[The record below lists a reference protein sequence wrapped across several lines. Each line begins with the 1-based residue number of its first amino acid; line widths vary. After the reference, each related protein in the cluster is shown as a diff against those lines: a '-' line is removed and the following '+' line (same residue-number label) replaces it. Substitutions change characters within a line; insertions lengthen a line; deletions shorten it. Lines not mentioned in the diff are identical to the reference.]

1 MAETG
6 TGSGSQLRSPPIPSP
21 VAAPHSG
28 PVPQKLP
35 LALERIYRRME
46 VPEACWGLP
55 SGAIIAF
62 CHSLRV
68 PAGLRVGDELRLDR
82 WQVEFVR
89 DVYDVR
95 HADGRR
101 KRRQAVLSVARRNG
115 KTATSS
121 ALALA
126 HLAGPIRRPGGI
138 IYSAA
143 TSREQAE
150 ISYRYLRDMIR
161 LTPQLGE
168 VLAIIESRKRVV
180 HRQNLGY
187 YAAVSAESRGK
198 YGVGVDVA
206 IIDELAQH
214 KSDELFQALR
224 TSQGSQAEPLCLI
237 LGTQAADDTHFYSQ
251 MIDYGLKIRNGE
263 FEDDSFTCHV
273 YAADDGCDLA
283 DESQWA
289 KANPALGKHRDE
301 SELRDTVIQASRSP
315 GLESRVR
322 NLYLNQRIAAFA
334 PYLSPGIWKLG
345 GRAPDEALLYS
356 GRPVY
361 GGLDL
366 STTLDL
372 TALTLAVND
381 DEGNAHLFPFVWTP
395 GDTLDGRALRDR
407 APYRAWM
414 TNGLLTA
421 VPGSA
426 IDYDFVAQE
435 IGELF
440 RKGVALAK
448 VNVDRWKVS
457 FLRQS
462 LSRFGVE
469 VPLADFGQGFKDMA
483 PAVDMFEALALEG
496 RLVHGNH
503 PLLMWAVSNIAI
515 ERDAAGNR
523 KATKAKSIG
532 RIDPAI
538 AAIMAVAAMKLQT
551 ETEVN
556 VEAMIG

>member
-1 MAETG
+1 M
-6 TGSGSQLRSPPIPSP
+6 RSPPIPTP
-21 VAAPHSG
+21 NAAPASG
-28 PVPQKLP
+28 PARQKLP
-35 LALERIYRRME
+35 LALEHIYRRME
-46 VPEACWGLP
+46 VPEMCWGLP

-62 CHSLRV
+62 CHGLRV
-68 PAGLRVGDELRLDR
+68 PAGLRVGDELRLDG

-89 DVYDVR
+89 DIYDVR

-101 KRRQAVLSVARRNG
+101 KRRQAILSVARRNG

-121 ALALA
+121 ALALS
-126 HLAGPIRRPGGI
+126 HLAGPMRRPGGI

-168 VLAIIESRKRVV
+168 VLAIVESRKRVV

-214 KSDELFQALR
+214 RTDELYTALR

-263 FEDDSFTCHV
+263 FEDDSFTCHI
-273 YAADDGCDLA
+273 YAADDGCDLDDKA
-283 DESQWA
+283 QWA
-289 KANPALGKHRDE
+289 KANPALGKHRDHD
-301 SELRDTVIQASRSP
+301 ELADTVTQASRSP

-322 NLYLNQRIAAFA
+322 NLYLNQRIAASA
-334 PYLSPGIWKLG
+334 PYLSPSVWRLG
-345 GRAPDEALLYS
+345 SAKPDEALLYS
-356 GRPVY
+356 GRPIY

-372 TALTLAVND
+372 TALTLAVSD
-381 DEGNAHLFPFVWTP
+381 DDGAIHLFPYVWTP
-395 GDTLDGRALRDR
+395 GDTLDARASRDR
-407 APYRAWM
+407 APYRAWTKNGFM
-414 TNGLLTA
+414 TSI
-421 VPGSA
+421 PGSA

-435 IGELF
+435 IGELE
-440 RKGVALAK
+440 RKGVFFERI
-448 VNVDRWKVS
+448 NVDRWKVS
-457 FLRQS
+457 FLKQS
-462 LSRFGVE
+462 FSRFGVS
-469 VPLADFGQGFKDMA
+469 VPLHDFGQGFKDMA
-483 PAVDMFEALALEG
+483 PAVDMFEALALDG

-503 PLLMWAVSNIAI
+503 PLLAWAVSNIAI

-551 ETEVN
+551 EAEIN